1 MTTKTFFNKATATL
15 AAGAFAIFLSS
26 TAGLAAQNFQGTWD
40 VQDTQ
45 GKPFQIILMEDGT
58 AKGTRE
64 GEGLTGTWKEKN
76 DAAVI
81 RWDSGW
87 TTKIEKEGDQFKKT
101 AFEKGKDA
109 KGEPSHSSAAKK
121 VQ

>member
-1 MTTKTFFNKATATL
+1 MTMKTFYSKAMATL

-26 TAGLAAQNFQGTWD
+26 TAGLAASDFQGTWE

-45 GKPFQIILMEDGT
+45 GKPFQIMLMEDGSAT
-58 AKGTRE
+58 GTRE
-64 GEGLTGTWKEKN
+64 GEGLKGTWKEKK
-76 DAAVI
+76 DSAVI

-87 TTKIEKEGDQFKKT
+87 TTKIKKDGDQYKKM